1 MLQRSF
7 DISDITAIYTSLRCD
22 ISDITAIYTSPP
34 PHIIRKS
41 FLSMTSS

>member
-1 MLQRSF
+1 MLQRGF

-22 ISDITAIYTSPP
+22 ISNITAIL

-41 FLSMTSS
+41 FLSMTSSWL